1 MSKMLTKWSDYIK
14 GEVTSY
20 NWRIKRVQVKIEES
34 YFINNFVDHICDGHS
49 SLLGTLDKIILIG
62 KGNPIALYP
71 KEAEDLN
78 VIRIYLES
86 IKNTDIHTILIS
98 VVEDSDLFIDSE
110 TIDDQLIEI
119 KSVSKMKVRYLLR
132 D

>member
-1 MSKMLTKWSDYIK
+1 MSNMLTNWSDYMK

-34 YFINNFVDHICDGHS
+34 YFINNFVDHVCDGSS

-62 KGNPIALYP
+62 NGNPIALYP
-71 KEAEDLN
+71 KEADDLN
-78 VIRIYLES
+78 VIKVYLES
-86 IKNTDIHTILIS
+86 IKNTDINTLLIS